1 MNLTINTGG
10 TLTITGFMR
19 VFAGTINSN
28 GGIVI
33 ENGANL
39 FSGTGF
45 TYPFSPSGGT
55 ITGNVKVKKQGDFA
69 FTNYNFWSSPITN
82 STLQPLILGGALA
95 GSALNIYQYNP
106 TIATT
111 QVNSGWMNLPGSTL
125 MTPGKGYTATAA
137 GNVLFNG
144 PVNQSTINI
153 PLQQGPNSNFNLI
166 GNPYPSTLNIPLFLS
181 TNGLSA
187 VYLWDDDA
195 SVGQDYQSNDYIVV
209 NSLGTVSGSSTT
221 PAPSV
226 TGISSCQGF
235 FIEST
240 NPSVT
245 FNNTMRI
252 GGQAQFFENLQRVYL
267 KLNNNFG
274 TSTETLLAFVQDAT
288 MNRDL
293 QYDAITFG
301 QNQDFDLWSVSQDNF
316 DLAIQAV
323 PYLTSEIS
331 IPLGVNCTLIGTQS
345 IGLGT
350 IENIDETVLF
360 ILEDTQLGVFH
371 SLREGDYVWENNEVT
386 LGTSRFILHIKPAV
400 ILNSTQTSCTGQ
412 DATITIIGNS
422 NWNYSINGESAQ
434 IEDTVVVNITDPGL
448 YTLNLINGN
457 YMISKLISITTPQ
470 LVQTQIT
477 TNVTNLF
484 VDEQIE
490 IFNITT
496 GADSIFFDYGDG
508 SPITT
513 NELYQ
518 YPQAG
523 VFTCKIIARNQDCEA
538 QDQIVLN
545 VVDFPNTISEINSQ
559 DLLIYP
565 NPNSGVLNI
574 TSNRIERVQIYN
586 SVGQLLKDE
595 VVFKKMTVEDL
606 NTGIYFVQIGQNRFR
621 MFMN

>member
-1 MNLTINTGG
+1 M
-10 TLTITGFMR
+10 
-19 VFAGTINSN
+19 
-28 GGIVI
+28 
-33 ENGANL
+33 
-39 FSGTGF
+39 
-45 TYPFSPSGGT
+45 
-55 ITGNVKVKKQGDFA
+55 
-69 FTNYNFWSSPITN
+69 
-82 STLQPLILGGALA
+82 
-95 GSALNIYQYNP
+95 
-106 TIATT
+106 
-111 QVNSGWMNLPGSTL
+111 
-125 MTPGKGYTATAA
+125 
-137 GNVLFNG
+137 
-144 PVNQSTINI
+144 
-153 PLQQGPNSNFNLI
+153 
-166 GNPYPSTLNIPLFLS
+166 
-181 TNGLSA
+181 
-187 VYLWDDDA
+187 
-195 SVGQDYQSNDYIVV
+195 
-209 NSLGTVSGSSTT
+209 
-221 PAPSV
+221 
-226 TGISSCQGF
+226 
-235 FIEST
+235 
-240 NPSVT
+240 
-245 FNNTMRI
+245 
-252 GGQAQFFENLQRVYL
+252 
-267 KLNNNFG
+267 
-274 TSTETLLAFVQDAT
+274 
-288 MNRDL
+288 
-293 QYDAITFG
+293 
-301 QNQDFDLWSVSQDNF
+301 
-316 DLAIQAV
+316 
-323 PYLTSEIS
+323 
-331 IPLGVNCTLIGTQS
+331 
-345 IGLGT
+345 
-350 IENIDETVLF
+350 
-360 ILEDTQLGVFH
+360 
-371 SLREGDYVWENNEVT
+371 
-386 LGTSRFILHIKPAV
+386 
-400 ILNSTQTSCTGQ
+400 NSTQTSCTGQ

-545 VVDFPNTISEINSQ
+545 VVDFPTTISEINSQ

>member
-1 MNLTINTGG
+1 
-10 TLTITGFMR
+10 
-19 VFAGTINSN
+19 
-28 GGIVI
+28 
-33 ENGANL
+33 
-39 FSGTGF
+39 
-45 TYPFSPSGGT
+45 
-55 ITGNVKVKKQGDFA
+55 
-69 FTNYNFWSSPITN
+69 
-82 STLQPLILGGALA
+82 
-95 GSALNIYQYNP
+95 
-106 TIATT
+106 
-111 QVNSGWMNLPGSTL
+111 
-125 MTPGKGYTATAA
+125 
-137 GNVLFNG
+137 
-144 PVNQSTINI
+144 
-153 PLQQGPNSNFNLI
+153 
-166 GNPYPSTLNIPLFLS
+166 
-181 TNGLSA
+181 
-187 VYLWDDDA
+187 
-195 SVGQDYQSNDYIVV
+195 
-209 NSLGTVSGSSTT
+209 
-221 PAPSV
+221 
-226 TGISSCQGF
+226 
-235 FIEST
+235 
-240 NPSVT
+240 
-245 FNNTMRI
+245 
-252 GGQAQFFENLQRVYL
+252 
-267 KLNNNFG
+267 
-274 TSTETLLAFVQDAT
+274 

-345 IGLGT
+345 ISLGT

-434 IEDTVVVNITDPGL
+434 IEDTVVVNINDPGL

-470 LVQTQIT
+470 LVQTQII

-523 VFTCKIIARNQDCEA
+523 VFTCKIIARNQDCET

-545 VVDFPNTISEINSQ
+545 VVDFPTTISEINSQ